1 MSKEDEAKIVLEVL
15 RGAQQSAAVIRKVD
29 RQITEVSKKIADATN

>member
-15 RGAQQSAAVIRKVD
+15 RCAQQSAAVIRKVD
-29 RQITEVSKKIADATN
+29 QQITEVSKKIADATN